1 MKLDLVVTPV
11 AANKWC
17 PYSSEHCFVL
27 MVLVYGHKSR
37 LKLQDCP
44 NTGQFNFTNSL
55 MKLCFMPFLADPKC
69 FQAGNRQ
76 ANHILLSSFSVE
88 QGRKVAME
96 NILLVQ
102 KKEHNWKSHL
112 NFLFSHFLTLLS
124 IFSIC
129 ILSIREW
136 HNDQWVFTVS
146 LLGLFLFSIAG
157 ESIPEPFHL

>member
-1 MKLDLVVTPV
+1 MKLDLVLTPV

-55 MKLCFMPFLADPKC
+55 RKLCFIPFLADPKY
-69 FQAGNRQ
+69 FQVGSRQ
-76 ANHILLSSFSVE
+76 AKHILLSSFSAE

-96 NILLVQ
+96 NILLGQ
-102 KKEHNWKSHL
+102 KRTQLEIESHL
-112 NFLFSHFLTLLS
+112 NFVQPFPHPAEFSFQLAFCPS
-124 IFSIC
+124 
-129 ILSIREW
+129 E
-136 HNDQWVFTVS
+136 NDIMLNKSLVS
-146 LLGLFLFSIAG
+146 S
-157 ESIPEPFHL
+157 S

>member
-1 MKLDLVVTPV
+1 MKFDLVLTPV

-55 MKLCFMPFLADPKC
+55 RKLCFIPFLADPKY
-69 FQAGNRQ
+69 FQVGSRQ
-76 ANHILLSSFSVE
+76 AKHILLSSFSVE

-96 NILLVQ
+96 NILLGQ
-102 KKEHNWKSHL
+102 KKNTIGNRIASEFYSAI
-112 NFLFSHFLTLLS
+112 SS
-124 IFSIC
+124 PC
-129 ILSIREW
+129 
-136 HNDQWVFTVS
+136 WVFFQLAFCPSENDIMLNKSLVS
-146 LLGLFLFSIAG
+146 PS
-157 ESIPEPFHL
+157 